1 MLRDKTEQKKAKASS
16 SNHRKNCS
24 DTFMMNWFDVT
35 MSMFFLSNLKM
46 LIGNENIFHPLTL
59 NIHWNA
65 ECTWIFWCL
74 WLMGPSLDLLSV
86 WIVFYLWLKA
96 PHSQGLCFLPLFN
109 SDVENPGST
118 LAIWWCLS
126 CTLKCIC
133 ISKSM
138 NTSIGSKL
146 YGIGDLTIELL
157 VGRTIFQKYTHLL
170 NIKFTGYLLVSGKEM
185 RYSGEQTDLVSS
197 FMSSEKHTL
206 IANYAKTS
214 KMGTV
219 GK

>member
-1 MLRDKTEQKKAKASS
+1 
-16 SNHRKNCS
+16 
-24 DTFMMNWFDVT
+24 
-35 MSMFFLSNLKM
+35 
-46 LIGNENIFHPLTL
+46 
-59 NIHWNA
+59 
-65 ECTWIFWCL
+65 
-74 WLMGPSLDLLSV
+74 
-86 WIVFYLWLKA
+86 
-96 PHSQGLCFLPLFN
+96 
-109 SDVENPGST
+109 
-118 LAIWWCLS
+118 
-126 CTLKCIC
+126 
-133 ISKSM
+133 M